1 MKVKDGDLVLIRDNS
16 NHKLGIALY
25 DAEEGETVVLRVD
38 RNTSVSFNVAQLKV
52 LAHNC
57 QEQLSPNSAL
67 RANHW
72 EIVFSLVRKC
82 AEVDPL
88 KEQVATLQKRI
99 ETIELIARQTEA
111 HMKDTKAH
119 PPQR

>member
-72 EIVFSLVRKC
+72 EIVFSLVIKC
-82 AEVDPL
+82 AKIDQLE
-88 KEQVATLQKRI
+88 EQVATLQKLVK
-99 ETIELIARQTEA
+99 TIEPIAARAEN
-111 HMKDTKAH
+111 HMNDLKAH